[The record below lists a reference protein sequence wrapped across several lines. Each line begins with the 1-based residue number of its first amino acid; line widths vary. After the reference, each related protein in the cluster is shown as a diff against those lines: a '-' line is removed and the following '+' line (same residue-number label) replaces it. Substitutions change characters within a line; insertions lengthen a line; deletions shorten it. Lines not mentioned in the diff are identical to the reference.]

1 MDERTRRAEAARE
14 KILASGNPDLINQLH
29 LMEAAQARPA
39 PAASTG
45 PQGWL
50 RGMATTGLAVAG
62 GAWLGTSLA
71 HLGLSAEMEA
81 AFAAVAEDLGFGP
94 DTADAA
100 GALPDVQDCVPDEG
114 LFGDLDLGLG
124 DIFDI

>member
-1 MDERTRRAEAARE
+1 MDDRSRRAEAARE

-50 RGMATTGLAVAG
+50 GGMATTGLAVAG

-71 HLGLSAEMEA
+71 HLSLSADMEA
-81 AFAAVAEDLGFGP
+81 AFAAVAEDLGLGP
-94 DTADAA
+94 DAAQGMYALPEVHDAA
-100 GALPDVQDCVPDEG
+100 TDDGF
-114 LFGDLDLGLG
+114 FGDLGLDDL
-124 DIFDI
+124 FDI